1 VKGFVPVGLFLL
13 CCGTISAA
21 APVSLFEKG
30 VDAYRRGDTLQALQ
44 AWESA
49 LEQGYESGALYYD
62 LGNVHYRLRN
72 TAEAILFFERAKRLL
87 PRDRDVAANLSFA
100 RLAVVDR
107 VEGPPRLIIWKWVDG
122 VRDYFSLR
130 ELRLLFIWL
139 GVISAAAV
147 IALFLFS
154 GRLAPAIPT
163 AIIVVWLLSGALFAW
178 RAVLDSKPYA
188 IITVAKVDVK
198 SAPDEASKDVFAL
211 HEGFKVRVKANLA
224 DWLNIELVDGRQ
236 GWIPVTEAEQ
246 I

>member
-1 VKGFVPVGLFLL
+1 MRSSVPVVFFLL
-13 CCGTISAA
+13 LCGSMSAA
-21 APVSLFEKG
+21 AQTSLFEKG

-49 LEQGYESGALYYD
+49 LEQGYESGALYYN

-107 VEGPPRLIIWKWVDG
+107 VERPPRLIIWKWVDS
-122 VRDYFSLR
+122 VRDYFSLA
-130 ELRLLFIWL
+130 ELRLLFVWL
-139 GVISAAAV
+139 SVISAVSV
-147 IALFLFS
+147 IVLFLFP
-154 GRLAPAIPT
+154 GRLARAIPT
-163 AIIVVWLLSGALFAW
+163 TIIVIWLLSGALFVW

-188 IITVAKVDVK
+188 IIAVAKVDVK
-198 SAPDEASKDVFAL
+198 SAPDEGSKDVFAL
-211 HEGFKVRVKANLA
+211 HEGLKVRVKANLA

-236 GWIPVTEAEQ
+236 GWIPATEAEQ